1 MEEIGQDR
9 EGLEKRGQKE
19 VDREVFFT
27 RILTPN
33 ASVLWKWL
41 ISWVYGEGSEETEG
55 RGMAVGG
62 RGVVGKLALT
72 GVRL

>member
-9 EGLEKRGQKE
+9 EGLKKRGQKE
-19 VDREVFFT
+19 VDRDENLGEFSQRLGLVW
-27 RILTPN
+27 L
-33 ASVLWKWL
+33 WL

>member
-19 VDREVFFT
+19 VDREENLGEFSQRLGLVW
-27 RILTPN
+27 L
-33 ASVLWKWL
+33 WL
-41 ISWVYGEGSEETEG
+41 ISWVYGEGSGETEG
-55 RGMAVGG
+55 RGMAVGE
-62 RGVVGKLALT
+62 RGVVLKLALT